1 MNTFGTYLSDEE
13 LLQRFYKDSDNH
25 WLGMLLQ
32 RYTLLMLGVCMKYLN
47 NEADAK
53 DAVQEILV
61 RVLTDIKKHR
71 VTYFKSWIY
80 RLTVNHCLVKIRK
93 NKHTTDIKEVD
104 EAAALAEDIKEKE
117 HIAEK
122 EIRLNLLDESMKE
135 LNEDQRRCVELFYLE
150 NKSYKEIE
158 NITGFNAMQVKSFI
172 QNGKRNP
179 KLLLEK
185 KQSK

>member
-1 MNTFGTYLSDEE
+1 MNTSGTYLSDEE
-13 LLQRFYKDSDNH
+13 LLQRFYKDSDNR

-47 NEADAK
+47 NEANAK
-53 DAVQEILV
+53 DAVQEILI
-61 RVLTDIKKHR
+61 RVLTDLKKHK
-71 VTYFKSWIY
+71 VSYFKSWIY
-80 RLTVNHCLVKIRK
+80 RVTVNHCLVKIRN
-93 NKHTTDIKEVD
+93 NKHMADVKEID
-104 EAAALAEDIKEKE
+104 EEVTLAEDAKEKE
-117 HIAEK
+117 LIVEK

-150 NKSYKEIE
+150 SKSYKEIE

-172 QNGKRNP
+172 QNGKRNL